1 MSLQHFYQDPFES
14 IERQL
19 FKFVNSDKDF
29 KMLSSQSQF
38 GTKLDVY
45 ETDKETIIHA
55 ELPGFKKE
63 DITLDVSE
71 EHHSLTLKG
80 TKKRSESFDE
90 NQLRFS
96 ECSYGSFSRTIRLPP
111 GSNFEKVSAKF
122 DNGILEMTVPKDS
135 AKGTRQISIV

>member
-1 MSLQHFYQDPFES
+1 MSLQLFYQDPFDS

-19 FKFVNSDKDF
+19 LKFVNSDNDF
-29 KMLSSQSQF
+29 KKIAHQNSF

-45 ETDKETIIHA
+45 ETDKETVIHA

-63 DITLDVSE
+63 DITIDASE

-80 TKKRSESFDE
+80 TKKRSETFDE
-90 NQLRFS
+90 NQLRYS
-96 ECSYGSFSRTIRLPP
+96 ECSFGSFSRTIRLPP

-122 DNGILEMTVPKDS
+122 DNGILEMSIPKDS
-135 AKGTRQISIV
+135 AKVTRQITIA